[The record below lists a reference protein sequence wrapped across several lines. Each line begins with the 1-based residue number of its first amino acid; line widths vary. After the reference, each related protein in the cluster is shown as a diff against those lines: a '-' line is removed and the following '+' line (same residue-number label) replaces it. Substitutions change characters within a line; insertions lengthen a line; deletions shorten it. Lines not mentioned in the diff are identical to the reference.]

1 MPMQV
6 ATRREDLI
14 LLVQKIMEADG
25 TEQELDELLASLVDT
40 TGMPE
45 LSDMIFY
52 PESPDVTPENIAD
65 AILAHS
71 PLRLTGP

>member
-1 MPMQV
+1 MQV
-6 ATRREDLI
+6 ATKREDLI
-14 LLVQKIMEADG
+14 LLVQKIMEAYG

-52 PESPDVTPENIAD
+52 PKSPDVTPEDIAD
-65 AILAHS
+65 AILARS